1 MNEQQRGFTRL
12 DSAPLNEGRIALA
25 VEYQGGAYRG
35 WQRQADPPMA
45 SVQAQLE
52 AALSQIAATDITVV
66 CAGRTDAGVH
76 AAHQVVHFDA
86 PAGRSQKAWVKGGNS
101 LLPNDVVVKWA
112 VPVSADFHARF
123 SATRR
128 RYRYVILNRSQ
139 PSAYLAGM
147 VTHVDQPLDVS
158 LMHREAQVLVGE
170 QDFSAFR
177 AASCQSHTPW
187 RFIEFV
193 EVRRWQDFVVID
205 IQGNAF
211 LHHMVRNIAGVL
223 MAVGLGEQAP
233 GWTAKV
239 LASQDRTQGGVTA
252 KPDGLFLVDVAY
264 PENFALPV
272 HSPGPSF
279 LNGEFLKP

>member
-1 MNEQQRGFTRL
+1 M
-12 DSAPLNEGRIALA
+12 A

-45 SVQAQLE
+45 SVQARLE
-52 AALSQIAATDITVV
+52 AALSQIAATDITVI

-76 AAHQVVHFDA
+76 AAHQVVHFEA
-86 PAGRSQKAWVKGGNS
+86 PAGRSQKAWVKGCNS

-112 VPVSADFHARF
+112 VPVCDTFHARF

-128 RYRYVILNRSQ
+128 RYRYIILNRRQ

-147 VTHVDQPLDVS
+147 VTHIDQPLDVT
-158 LMHREAQVLVGE
+158 LMHEEAQALLGE

-187 RFIEFV
+187 RYIEFV

-211 LHHMVRNIAGVL
+211 LHHMVRNIVGVL
-223 MAVGLGEQAP
+223 TAVGLGEQP
-233 GWTAKV
+233 SGWTAAV
-239 LASQDRTQGGVTA
+239 LASRDRTQGGVTA
-252 KPDGLFLVDVAY
+252 KPDGLFLVDVTY
-264 PENFALPV
+264 PEEFGLPL
-272 HSPGPSF
+272 HQPGPSF
-279 LNGEFLKP
+279 LNVDFLRP